1 LKFITLNNNGN
12 KVLKS
17 MPTKTIVFNIFD
29 ITNSKDLIIRCP
41 YNGQIVNVFGS
52 TNDSGTIDSEFIIE
66 KINEN
71 DYKNKTNNWLNILS
85 TNLFIRNGQIV
96 DDGSHVI
103 NNNIINKNDYFRI
116 NLIGSSDLKSLNLEI
131 EFEVL

>member
-1 LKFITLNNNGN
+1 
-12 KVLKS
+12 